1 MIDQECIDLLGFD
14 PREHDPLEAEAFL
27 LGKDSDA
34 KFKEIK
40 KKYKVGELKA
50 ILKKGGVKGYSRL
63 KEDQLIKLIIDNNLL

>member
-40 KKYKVGELKA
+40 KEYKVGELKA
-50 ILKKGGVKGYSRL
+50 ILKKAKIKGYSRL
-63 KEDQLIKLIIDNNLL
+63 KEDDLIKLILDNNLL